1 MVEDR
6 NRRGSMS
13 ARLENATP
21 LADLLKWIVAS
32 VLFVAA
38 LAGFYLFPEE
48 SLLLRVIGLLVVTG
62 ACAVIVYTTE
72 KGRSLWLFL
81 RDARTEV
88 RKVVW
93 PTRTETLQTTG
104 IVIVMVTI
112 LAIVMW
118 GFDSL
123 LSMAV
128 KSLLGTD

>member
-1 MVEDR
+1 
-6 NRRGSMS
+6 MS

-21 LADLLKWIVAS
+21 LADLLKWIAAA

-38 LAGFYLFPEE
+38 LAAFYLFPEE
-48 SLLLRVIGLLVVTG
+48 SLLLRVIGLLVVAG
-62 ACAVIVYTTE
+62 ACAGIAYTTE

-104 IVIVMVTI
+104 IVIVMVSI

-128 KSLLGTD
+128 KSLLGSG

>member
-1 MVEDR
+1 M
-6 NRRGSMS
+6 NLLGSMS

-21 LADLLKWIVAS
+21 LADLLKWIVAA

-38 LAGFYLFPEE
+38 LAAFYLFPEE
-48 SLLLRVIGLLVVTG
+48 SLLLRVIGLLVVAG
-62 ACAVIVYTTE
+62 ACAGIVYTTG

-104 IVIVMVTI
+104 IVIVMVSI

-128 KSLLGTD
+128 KSLLGSG